1 MGLWVKSQNGGYIGK
16 INEVHIEF
24 NRMFSEN
31 VSCFVASGDL
41 ILGKYQTIE
50 RALEIADNIEY
61 FLRRN
66 SKKIYKMPKK

>member
-1 MGLWVKSQNGGYIGK
+1 MGGYIGK

-31 VSCFVASGDL
+31 VSCFVVSGDL
-41 ILGKYQTIE
+41 ILDKYQTIE
-50 RALEIADNIEY
+50 RALEITDNIED
-61 FLRRN
+61 FLRSN